1 MEFTSIESDVSPPS
15 AKTRIVIQ
23 RSWHQAQYFEEDLGN
38 EIKLAMVLIPEGS
51 FMMGSPEDEEGHDEF
66 QSPQHEV
73 TVKAFCMG
81 KYPVTQAQWEIV
93 AAWPQV
99 ELELDPNPSDFKG
112 GDRPVENV
120 SWYDAVEFCARLSQ
134 KTGRNYR
141 LPSEAEWE
149 YACRAGTKTPFHF
162 GETITTELAN
172 YNGNHTYGAGVKGVY
187 REETTPVGSF
197 GVANAF
203 GLYDMHGNVWE
214 WCADHWHDNYEGA
227 PTDGRVWDENDNK
240 NLYQN
245 YIDLLV
251 NVKNDNRPRLLR
263 GGSWINDPVYCRA
276 AYRIYVNA
284 PGDRSYFLGFRVVC
298 AVVWPP

>member
-73 TVKAFCMG
+73 TVKAFSMG
-81 KYPVTQAQWEIV
+81 KYPVTQTQWKIV
-93 AAWPQV
+93 AALPKV
-99 ELELDPNPSDFKG
+99 ELELDSNPSRFKG
-112 GDRPVENV
+112 GDRPVERV

-214 WCADHWHDNYEGA
+214 WCADPWHDNYQGA
-227 PTDGRVWDENDNK
+227 PQDSRVWDEKNNDNR
-240 NLYQN
+240 YQN
-245 YIDLLV
+245 HDVLV
-251 NVKNDNRPRLLR
+251 NIKNDNRTRPVR
-263 GGSWINDPVYCRA
+263 GGSWLLYPVYCRA
-276 AYRIYVNA
+276 ACRFIDVG
-284 PGDRSYFLGFRVVC
+284 PGVRDNGLGFRVVC
-298 AVVWPP
+298 AVVWLP